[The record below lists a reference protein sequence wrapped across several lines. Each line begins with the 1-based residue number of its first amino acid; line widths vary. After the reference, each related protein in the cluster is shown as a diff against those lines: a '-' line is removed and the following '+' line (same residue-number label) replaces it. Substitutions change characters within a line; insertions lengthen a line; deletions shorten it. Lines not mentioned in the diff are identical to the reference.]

1 LRTAFVNSRGKPGV
15 CLAQN
20 ITILHGKT
28 GEIGSRNALDLPFC
42 LLFLPLCKCAHF
54 MGGNLHVP
62 WAGATLDRHVKETE
76 PRKRMSAHSSH
87 EVSTFTPLLAEKKR
101 T

>member
-1 LRTAFVNSRGKPGV
+1 M

-42 LLFLPLCKCAHF
+42 LLFLPHCKFAHF
-54 MGGNLHVP
+54 IGGICTFRD
-62 WAGATLDRHVKETE
+62 GATLDRHVKETASPKE
-76 PRKRMSAHSSH
+76 
-87 EVSTFTPLLAEKKR
+87 
-101 T
+101 